1 MLILIRLLLALVIFA
16 MASACATAPPPVMG
30 RGPSREDRYRQCL
43 AAEAEKAEVAGKI
56 APIYGVEAKDVAS
69 PKINRCEHLL
79 APTGPPVFVGNGGY
93 PHGYYRNQAQVEKSA
108 WRAGQSGA
116 SCSGFGGF
124 AETRCRQGHE
134 SRERELER
142 RRWNQRNHRW

>member
-1 MLILIRLLLALVIFA
+1 MLVFVRVLVLAILVVV
-16 MASACATAPPPVMG
+16 SACATAPPPAMG
-30 RGPSREDRYRQCL
+30 RGPSREARYQECL
-43 AAEAEKAEVAGKI
+43 ASERQKADVAKEI
-56 APIYGVEAKDVAS
+56 APVYGVEAKDVAS
-69 PKINRCEHLL
+69 PQIGRCDYLI
-79 APTGPPVFVGNGGY
+79 APVGPPVLVSGY
-93 PHGYYRNQAQVEKSA
+93 SQGYYRNQSQVEKSA

-124 AETRCRQGHE
+124 AERRCRQGHE